1 MSTEKYVFD
10 KIGNVIN
17 VDDWIVYGRS
27 QGDNIYFGTVTE
39 VLPTAGGIKVR
50 NQDTGRVSVNT
61 RLGNEVLVV
70 TFLKEMFPEFF
81 I

>member
-17 VDDWIVYGRS
+17 VDDWVVYGRS
-27 QGDNIYFGTVTE
+27 QGDNIHFGTVTE
-39 VLPTAGGIKVR
+39 VLPAHDGIKVR
-50 NQDTGRVSVNT
+50 NQDTGRVSVNA
-61 RLGNEVLVV
+61 RFGKEVLVV